1 MMRQIKPM
9 VKKTIYHKGDGSN
22 HSHVKGSKKGHLKNG
37 GSKGAKVLGNTSIGS
52 KAGKTSS
59 KLPSMLDVNY
69 KGEAKTKESKASLKA
84 RTLKE
89 TKAFEFPSFEDWKK
103 SQSK

>member
-1 MMRQIKPM
+1 MYGY
-9 VKKTIYHKGDGSN
+9 VKFNKDMAKEDKAKMQVFHKGDGSN

-59 KLPSMLDVNY
+59 KLPSMLDVDYRGRVKTHPY
-69 KGEAKTKESKASLKA
+69 KNN
-84 RTLKE
+84 E
-89 TKAFEFPSFEDWKK
+89 TYREE
-103 SQSK
+103 